1 MASYGPDGTAPGGLA
16 FDAIDALHFA
26 SATVFDRP
34 FLDPLLILECN
45 FDGELD
51 AFIDAFTRQAPG
63 LCAVLN
69 CRLGPPLETAA
80 DCAQA
85 LSDAAQK
92 PLAGHIGAHDLSR
105 REIVES
111 EALAAAVRNHIATD
125 KAQFH
130 GLSAAQ
136 AADALRQAFA
146 ARCPKLAPRRPGLKL
161 ALAILLAIPLLA
173 VLLVLAPLVILGALA
188 FRYAER
194 REVARERPQ
203 ARPDT
208 AARNENRLG
217 CAQNHFSSLAPLKTG
232 AVRRTSLRLVMW
244 ALNLLARLV
253 FTRGKLGDIPSIHF
267 AHWTA
272 VDDNSSLIF
281 FSNYGGTWESY
292 LDDFIQKA
300 ANGLTAVWSH
310 CQGFPKSRWLV
321 GGGARDERAF
331 KRYARDSQAAESI
344 WYSAYPT
351 LTTRRIINNRAIM
364 EGLAGLSKEPPER
377 WLARI

>member
-1 MASYGPDGTAPGGLA
+1 LASYGPDGTAPGGLA
-16 FDAIDALHFA
+16 FDTIDILHFA
-26 SATVFDRP
+26 SATVFERP

-69 CRLGPPLETAA
+69 CRLGPPLATPA
-80 DCAQA
+80 DCARA
-85 LSDAAQK
+85 LGEAAQK
-92 PLAGHIGAHDLSR
+92 PMAGHIGAHDLSR

-111 EALAAAVRNHIATD
+111 EALTAALRSYIAAR
-125 KAQFH
+125 KGQFK
-130 GLSAAQ
+130 GMSAAET
-136 AADALRQAFA
+136 ARELRETFA
-146 ARCPKLAPRRPGLKL
+146 ARCPALATRRPGLKL
-161 ALAILLAIPLLA
+161 ALAVLLAIPLLA
-173 VLLVLAPLVILGALA
+173 LLLALAPLVILAALA
-188 FRYAER
+188 FRHAER
-194 REVARERPQ
+194 RESVRERPQ

-217 CAQNHFSSLAPLKTG
+217 CAQNHFSSVAPLKTG
-232 AVRRTSLRLVMW
+232 AVRRTSLRLVMA
-244 ALNLLARLV
+244 ALSLLARLV

-300 ANGLTAVWSH
+300 ASGLTAVWSH

-331 KRYARDSQAAESI
+331 KRYARDSQAAESV